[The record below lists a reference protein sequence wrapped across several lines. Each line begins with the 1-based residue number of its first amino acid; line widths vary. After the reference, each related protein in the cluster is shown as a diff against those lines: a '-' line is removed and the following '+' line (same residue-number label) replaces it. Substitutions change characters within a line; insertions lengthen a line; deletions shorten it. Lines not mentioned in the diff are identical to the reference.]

1 MTIDKIY
8 MFDNNI
14 YAFLLL
20 SILLFIVFVKKDIYD
35 YPRIL
40 FYRMIIANM
49 ILLLVEVLAWSF
61 DGIDTGFAFFANY
74 FFNVLLILF
83 EPIMAAM
90 WLSYVDYKIYR
101 SKERLKKRLFYLY
114 ASMFSGLL
122 LIINIFEPIAFSLD
136 ENNVYHRGG
145 LLWLSLVFVFVLVLY
160 TVVLAF
166 KNRKKL
172 SDKMIVFI
180 AIFAFIPVLISFIQ
194 LFVYGLILT
203 WAVVALGIVFAYY
216 LIEISGNSIDY
227 LTGLFSRKK
236 IEEILRGKI
245 ERENAFTVVM
255 MDLDYFKNINDKYG
269 HKTGDET
276 LIHFANILRNVFSKE
291 NFISRLGGD
300 EFLIVSDVTEIDA
313 VNQFKL
319 EIINEMRTYK
329 SFEIIKELG
338 VSIGSIVV
346 EVENKLTVDKILDM
360 VDKLMYIDKSNNKN
374 LKRRKSDITK

>member
-1 MTIDKIY
+1 MGCGSTGYCIC
-8 MFDNNI
+8 
-14 YAFLLL
+14 LLL
-20 SILLFIVFVKKDIYD
+20 NS
-35 YPRIL
+35 
-40 FYRMIIANM
+40 
-49 ILLLVEVLAWSF
+49 
-61 DGIDTGFAFFANY
+61 
-74 FFNVLLILF
+74 
-83 EPIMAAM
+83 
-90 WLSYVDYKIYR
+90 
-101 SKERLKKRLFYLY
+101 
-114 ASMFSGLL
+114 
-122 LIINIFEPIAFSLD
+122 
-136 ENNVYHRGG
+136 
-145 LLWLSLVFVFVLVLY
+145 
-160 TVVLAF
+160 
-166 KNRKKL
+166 
-172 SDKMIVFI
+172 
-180 AIFAFIPVLISFIQ
+180 
-194 LFVYGLILT
+194 
-203 WAVVALGIVFAYY
+203 
-216 LIEISGNSIDY
+216 NSIDY

-319 EIINEMRTYK
+319 EIFNEMRTYK

>member
-1 MTIDKIY
+1 M
-8 MFDNNI
+8 
-14 YAFLLL
+14 
-20 SILLFIVFVKKDIYD
+20 
-35 YPRIL
+35 
-40 FYRMIIANM
+40 
-49 ILLLVEVLAWSF
+49 
-61 DGIDTGFAFFANY
+61 
-74 FFNVLLILF
+74 
-83 EPIMAAM
+83 
-90 WLSYVDYKIYR
+90 
-101 SKERLKKRLFYLY
+101 
-114 ASMFSGLL
+114 
-122 LIINIFEPIAFSLD
+122 
-136 ENNVYHRGG
+136 
-145 LLWLSLVFVFVLVLY
+145 WLSLVFVFVLVLY

-245 ERENAFTVVM
+245 ERENAFTVVL

-329 SFEIIKELG
+329 SFEIIKEL
-338 VSIGSIVV
+338 SPSIVKEEAHV
-346 EVENKLTVDKILDM
+346 KLLISNLLIVTSPALIL
-360 VDKLMYIDKSNNKN
+360 N
-374 LKRRKSDITK
+374 